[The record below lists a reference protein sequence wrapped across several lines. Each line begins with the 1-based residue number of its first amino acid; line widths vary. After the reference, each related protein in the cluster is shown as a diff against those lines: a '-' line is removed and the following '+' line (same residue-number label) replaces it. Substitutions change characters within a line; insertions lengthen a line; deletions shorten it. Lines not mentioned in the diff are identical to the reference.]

1 MLGLSLKEQGY
12 HTGLYQ
18 KQKLVGIKAPVF
30 SMSKLLGVDTYL
42 GPEMKS
48 TGEVM
53 GIDYT
58 FDAALAKALLAA
70 GLMLPPRGAILL
82 SIADRDKPEASPII
96 RKFAQVG
103 YKLYATEGTAAMIA
117 AMGLPVTTITKKL
130 GEGHPN
136 VVDVINDGTVDG
148 VVNTV
153 TGGRIPLK
161 DGFYIRR
168 AAAEKRI
175 PCFTSLDTARAVAET
190 LANGVHSYN
199 AQPLP
204 DYRRRESA

>member
-1 MLGLSLKEQGY
+1 LIA
-12 HTGLYQ
+12 
-18 KQKLVGIKAPVF
+18 IKAPVF

-70 GLMLPPRGAILL
+70 GLMLPQQGGILL
-82 SIADRDKPEASPII
+82 SIADRDKPEALPII
-96 RKFAQVG
+96 RKLHEVG
-103 YKLYATEGTAAMIA
+103 YKLYATEGTAALIEVLGM
-117 AMGLPVTTITKKL
+117 PVTMITKKL
-130 GEGHPN
+130 SEGHPN
-136 VVDVINDGTVDG
+136 VVDVIMSGTVNG
-148 VVNTV
+148 VLNTI
-153 TGGRIPLK
+153 TGGGSALR

-175 PCFTSLDTARAVAET
+175 PCFTSLDTARAVADT
-190 LANGVHSYN
+190 LISSGQAYS
-199 AQPLP
+199 AQPLSE
-204 DYRRRESA
+204 YRKRG